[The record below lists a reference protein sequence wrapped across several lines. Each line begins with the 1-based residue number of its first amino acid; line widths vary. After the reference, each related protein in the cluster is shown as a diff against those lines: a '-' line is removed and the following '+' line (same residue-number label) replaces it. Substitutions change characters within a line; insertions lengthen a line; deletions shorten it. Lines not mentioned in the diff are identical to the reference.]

1 MNGNS
6 RRIWSIGNGLGEAAQ
21 VLRYGLK
28 FFRCLFQSKTVL
40 AAKVTA
46 LESQIEILQ
55 ERAESQGVGRFRFNE
70 AFRFLWVILST
81 TWGGWKSVCRVM
93 QPRTVTKWHERV
105 VRFFWRWKCAA
116 GVGRS
121 PIESELQVL
130 IAQMSRENRLWGA
143 KTIRDQ
149 LVLLGYRKLAIQTVR
164 KYMIDDKGR
173 GRGSSTW
180 LAFLRNHLS
189 VTWGMDF
196 MTITTLGFK
205 RIYVFVIIDHGTR
218 QIVRWSVT
226 SHPTMAW
233 IVQQLREATAF
244 GRQPRFMFRDN
255 DGLYGLGVPAFLK
268 STGIDDV
275 PTAKASPW
283 QNPFVER
290 LFGRFRGEL
299 FDHVIVFNEEHA
311 RRLLEEYF
319 EDYYH
324 IGRPHQGLDGQ
335 TPKKERQAQCG
346 EQGKVVA
353 IPVLGGLHHR
363 YERMAA

>member
-6 RRIWSIGNGLGEAAQ
+6 RRVWSIGNGLREATQ

-28 FFRCLFQSKTVL
+28 FFRCFFQSKAVL

-55 ERAESQGVGRFRFNE
+55 ERAESQGIRRFRFNE

-105 VRFFWRWKCAA
+105 FRFFWKWKCAL
-116 GVGRS
+116 GVGRP
-121 PIESELQVL
+121 PIDVELQEL

-196 MTITTLGFK
+196 MTLTTLGFK
-205 RIYVFVIIDHGTR
+205 C
-218 QIVRWSVT
+218 S
-226 SHPTMAW
+226 
-233 IVQQLREATAF
+233 
-244 GRQPRFMFRDN
+244 
-255 DGLYGLGVPAFLK
+255 
-268 STGIDDV
+268 
-275 PTAKASPW
+275 
-283 QNPFVER
+283 
-290 LFGRFRGEL
+290 
-299 FDHVIVFNEEHA
+299 
-311 RRLLEEYF
+311 
-319 EDYYH
+319 
-324 IGRPHQGLDGQ
+324 
-335 TPKKERQAQCG
+335 
-346 EQGKVVA
+346 
-353 IPVLGGLHHR
+353 
-363 YERMAA
+363 